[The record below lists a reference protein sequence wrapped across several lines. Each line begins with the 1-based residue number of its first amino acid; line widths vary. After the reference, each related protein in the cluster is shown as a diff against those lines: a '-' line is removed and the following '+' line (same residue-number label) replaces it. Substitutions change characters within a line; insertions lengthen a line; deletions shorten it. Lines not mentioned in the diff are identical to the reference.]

1 LNPAKTLA
9 WREAK
14 AQQIKSVAVT
24 NSPIGRGGGQ
34 LIRSWDTKTYS
45 GSNRFKV
52 GNTTE
57 HAKWPEFGTRSPI
70 LPIKGEYLTF
80 FSRGRW
86 WKLKRVNG
94 QPPQLFLF
102 NAIRSVFPAG
112 RINAK
117 RQW

>member
-1 LNPAKTLA
+1 LNPAKTLP

-14 AQQIKSVAVT
+14 AKQLKFSAQA
-24 NSPIGRGGGQ
+24 NSPIGAGGGQ
-34 LIRSWDTKTYS
+34 LITSWDDKVYS

-52 GNTTE
+52 GNRAK
-57 HAKWPEFGTRSPI
+57 HAKYPEFGTRSPI
-70 LPIKGEYLTF
+70 LPVKSEYLTF
-80 FSRGRW
+80 YSRGRW

-94 QPPQLFLF
+94 QPAQLFLF
-102 NAIRSVFPAG
+102 NAIRKVFPAG